1 MLLPLFQE
9 RFNGSGVP
17 GSDCRCGP
25 ERAPYRSLNDGSWGS
40 EFSLDEHNRG
50 AGPLFPSLALARP
63 GWGAAVMMS
72 ARPVPMLNMLVFRFI
87 FMIKDSLF
95 LWCLVSP

>member
-1 MLLPLFQE
+1 
-9 RFNGSGVP
+9 
-17 GSDCRCGP
+17 
-25 ERAPYRSLNDGSWGS
+25 LNDGSSWGS

-72 ARPVPMLNMLVFRFI
+72 ARPVPMLNMFVFRFI
-87 FMIKDSLF
+87 FMIKDSFISMVFGLAGF
-95 LWCLVSP
+95 GQPDPSFTATLS